1 MSANTTQNSS
11 STSPQDKHDLFLP
24 DFCAI
29 PVVFVIVLVAEL
41 LAFVLAIAPITGQR
55 FQWED
60 LGLISLFVQWVALTG
75 TAVLCVARKALCQL
89 SDKTAGMLSY
99 ILLVVVTLI
108 LSEAAFW
115 ITRYTGLFEILPD
128 NWHLDFLIRNLA
140 ISMIVSAVALRYLY
154 IQHQWKL
161 KVQSESRARL
171 DALQARIR
179 PHFLFNSMNV
189 IASLTR
195 DKPALAEEAIEDLS
209 DLFRVT
215 LKESGG
221 QTSLQEEFD
230 LGKRYLRLEKLR
242 LGDRLQIEWNIT
254 DVPAEI
260 KIPSLIIQPLL
271 ENAIYHGIE
280 TLPEGGTICVNA
292 SIKNKKLELEISN
305 PLSTAQSNRF
315 TSKGN
320 EIAVANVRERL
331 QVFYEGKADLVT
343 KDKGQIYVVTLSIP
357 IHS

>member
-1 MSANTTQNSS
+1 MSENPAQ
-11 STSPQDKHDLFLP
+11 TSNHELFLP

-60 LGLISLFVQWVALTG
+60 LGLISLFIQWIALTG
-75 TAVLCVARKALCQL
+75 TAVLCVARKWLCRF
-89 SDKTAGMLSY
+89 SDKIAGLLSY
-99 ILLVVVTLI
+99 TLLILVTLL

-115 ITRYTGLFEILPD
+115 ITRYTGLFTVLPD
-128 NWHLDFLIRNLA
+128 NWHMDFLARNLA
-140 ISMIVSAVALRYLY
+140 ISMIVSAIALRYLY

-195 DKPALAEEAIEDLS
+195 DKPAVAEEAIEDLS

-215 LKESGG
+215 LKEGSG
-221 QTSLQEEFD
+221 QTTLQEEFD

-242 LGDRLQIEWNIT
+242 LGDRLNIEWNIA
-254 DVPAEI
+254 DAPADI
-260 KIPSLIIQPLL
+260 KIPSLTIQPLL

-292 SIKNKKLELEISN
+292 STRDDTLMLEISN
-305 PLSTAQSNRF
+305 PLSTSQTGKMNN
-315 TSKGN
+315 KGN

-331 QVFYEGKADLVT
+331 QVFYHGRADLDAE
-343 KDKGQIYVVTLSIP
+343 DKGQIYVVTLHIP
-357 IHS
+357 LNS

>member
-1 MSANTTQNSS
+1 M
-11 STSPQDKHDLFLP
+11 FLP

-60 LGLISLFVQWVALTG
+60 LGLISLFVQWIALTG
-75 TAVLCVARKALCQL
+75 TAVLCVARKWLCRF
-89 SDKTAGMLSY
+89 SNKAAGLLSY
-99 ILLVVVTLI
+99 ALLVLVTLI

-115 ITRYTGLFEILPD
+115 FTRYTGMFAALPD

-140 ISMIVSAVALRYLY
+140 ISMIVSAIALRYLY

-171 DALQARIR
+171 EALQARIR

-215 LKESGG
+215 FKDSGG

-242 LGDRLQIEWNIT
+242 LGDRLQIEWNIA
-254 DVPAEI
+254 DVPADI
-260 KIPSLIIQPLL
+260 KIPSLTIQPLL

-280 TLPEGGTICVNA
+280 TLPEGGTIRVNA
-292 SIKNKKLELEISN
+292 SIKDNTLKLEISN
-305 PLSTAQSNRF
+305 PLSTSQSNRF

-320 EIAVANVRERL
+320 EIAMANIRERL
-331 QVFYEGKADLVT
+331 QVFYEGKADLVAE
-343 KDKGQIYVVTLSIP
+343 DKGQVYVVILYIP
-357 IHS
+357 ING

>member
-1 MSANTTQNSS
+1 MSSNPEQISK
-11 STSPQDKHDLFLP
+11 QELFLP

-41 LAFVLAIAPITGQR
+41 LAFVLAIAPISGQQ

-60 LGLISLFVQWVALTG
+60 LGLISLFIQWIALTG
-75 TAVLCVARKALCQL
+75 TAVLCIMRKWLCRF
-89 SDKTAGMLSY
+89 SDKMAGLLSY
-99 ILLVVVTLI
+99 ALLILVTLI

-115 ITRYTGLFEILPD
+115 LARYTGVFAVLSD
-128 NWHLDFLIRNLA
+128 NWHLDFLIRNMA
-140 ISMIVSAVALRYLY
+140 ISMIVSAIALRYLY

-161 KVQSESRARL
+161 KIQSESRARL

-215 LKESGG
+215 LKEDSG
-221 QTSLQEEFD
+221 QTTLQEEFD

-242 LGDRLQIEWNIT
+242 LGDRLNIEWNT
-254 DVPAEI
+254 ANVPVDI
-260 KIPSLIIQPLL
+260 KIPSLTIQPLL

-280 TLPEGGTICVNA
+280 TLPEGGTIRVNA
-292 SIKNKKLELEISN
+292 STRDDTLMLEISN
-305 PLSTAQSNRF
+305 PLNTSQSNKINN
-315 TSKGN
+315 KGN

-331 QVFYEGKADLVT
+331 QVFYKGRADLDVE
-343 KDKGQIYVVTLSIP
+343 DKGQTYVVILHIP
-357 IHS
+357 TTSS